1 MPIKDILHP
10 TDFSSVSNGAL
21 RFAAAIARKQ
31 KSKIHI
37 VHAYQRPYSTIARS
51 GGFTAELDTR
61 LNEQIKEQINDEID
75 RLART
80 PDVKGLAMSKTLA
93 VDIDPWEIV
102 QRVGK
107 IKADLIVMG
116 TRGNT
121 KWLPN
126 ALVGTNA
133 SRVIRYSP
141 VPVLVVPD
149 GVTFAGIK
157 RIMLA
162 TDFSEPMNVF
172 YPLVVEFA
180 KMFGAELHVAVVNT
194 RRNFMSN
201 NEAQLRYTAYSKKF
215 PYGKTHFW
223 IHNSEDVEEGIADMV
238 RSKKIDLLAMLTHG
252 YTGIQR
258 ILEGSVAEN
267 ISKDLKV
274 PMLTYQHNPPKIT
287 KKK

>member
-37 VHAYQRPYSTIARS
+37 VHAYQRPYNTIARS
-51 GGFTAELDTR
+51 GGLTAELDTR
-61 LNEQIKEQINDEID
+61 LNEEIKESISEEIN
-75 RLART
+75 RLAT
-80 PDVKGLAMSKTLA
+80 SPDVKGLALSKTLA
-93 VDIDPWEIV
+93 VDVDPWEIV
-102 QRVGK
+102 HRVGK

-157 RIMLA
+157 RMLLA
-162 TDFSEPMNVF
+162 TDYSEPMNVF

-180 KMFGAELHVAVVNT
+180 KMFGAELHIAVINT
-194 RRNFMSN
+194 RRHFMGTM
-201 NEAQLRYTAYSKKF
+201 EAQLHYEAYKRKY
-215 PYGKTHFW
+215 PYNKTQFW
-223 IHNSEDVEEGIADMV
+223 IHNSEDVEEGIAHLV
-238 RSKKIDLLAMLTHG
+238 RDKKIDLLAMLTHG
-252 YTGIQR
+252 YNGIQR
-258 ILEGSVAEN
+258 LLEGSIAEN
-267 ISKDLKV
+267 ISKDFKV
-274 PMLTYQHNPPKIT
+274 PMLTYQHNPPKI